1 MQMQVCK
8 FCSLIASVALLL
20 GAGVSY
26 SAPQPAGISYYSAG
40 LSAQLFSDMPT
51 WPASADLAHT
61 GIEAAAR
68 FVPKEATAAER
79 ADTDSRMAAAAMLR
93 DPAAVDRDP
102 RTPGVAAWEQLIASN
117 DSVNPDN
124 AKLDVLVK
132 RMDDITESFQ
142 AQHEQHEMTFKQQV
156 DLHMTSCAQ
165 VRQVVAEHTNVQ
177 YAIAQGEN
185 AALRGVYFQMQGV
198 IRSILAREARWAVAY
213 KGLSQPRQIAN
224 QGTMTDRQN
233 ETVTAIHLVSQL
245 VGSRLES
252 EIEPWVVA
260 HDKLKEPSTCSS

>member
-1 MQMQVCK
+1 MQVCK
-8 FCSLIASVALLL
+8 LGSLIAGVALLL
-20 GAGVSY
+20 SAGVAY
-26 SAPQPAGISYYSAG
+26 TAPQPAGVSYYSAG

-51 WPASADLAHT
+51 WPASADLART

-68 FVPKEATAAER
+68 FVPKEETAAKR
-79 ADTDSRMAAAAMLR
+79 ADADSRMAAAAMLR
-93 DPAAVDRDP
+93 DPEAVDRDP
-102 RTPGVAAWEQLIASN
+102 STQGVAAWEQLIASN

-124 AKLDVLVK
+124 ARIDVLIK
-132 RMDDITESFQ
+132 RMDDIADNYHE
-142 AQHEQHEMTFKQQV
+142 QHEQHEMSFKQQV

-165 VRQVVAEHTNVQ
+165 VRQVAAEHTNAQ

-198 IRSILAREARWAVAY
+198 IRSILAREARWALAY
-213 KGLSQPRQIAN
+213 KGLSQPRQISN
-224 QGTMTDRQN
+224 QGTIADRQN
-233 ETVTAIHLVSQL
+233 ETITAIHLISQL

-260 HDKLKEPSTCSS
+260 HDKLKEPSTCAN